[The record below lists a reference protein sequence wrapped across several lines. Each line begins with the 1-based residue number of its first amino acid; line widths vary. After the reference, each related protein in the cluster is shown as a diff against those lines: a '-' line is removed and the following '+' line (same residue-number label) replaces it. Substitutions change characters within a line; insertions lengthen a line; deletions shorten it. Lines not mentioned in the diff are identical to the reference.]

1 MPLSQRTPPAQRHMG
16 QADQLLTA
24 IWKSLINFSPLGTDC
39 CSSVTFPLCPRTAPF
54 FDSLPPMIDQLT
66 ASKKKRKKIIRL
78 IKAKATEPR
87 CVCGGKAGCSPNW
100 ACACERRE
108 IKASSLKLAG
118 SQTKFGE
125 HLCRFSQKT
134 LAKVVRRALFQRS
147 HIV

>member
-39 CSSVTFPLCPRTAPF
+39 CSSVTFPLCPRTAAF

-66 ASKKKRKKIIRL
+66 ASKKKKRGEKIIRL
-78 IKAKATEPR
+78 IKAKATQPR
-87 CVCGGKAGCSPNW
+87 CVCGGEAGCLPTCSS
-100 ACACERRE
+100 RE

-125 HLCRFSQKT
+125 RLCQFSQTT
-134 LAKVVRRALFQRS
+134 LAKAVRRALFQRS